1 MLKDVLTFLFYA
13 TSVYVVLWLTY
24 KFGRYRAEEAMADEV
39 ARLRQSRWKEGYT
52 IGRERGHKEGYR
64 DGLDRALANR
74 SAETVVDL
82 DDLLLAGAGE
92 ISRALAHAGELA
104 AAEGRDIG
112 RQRVEIGPQGAK
124 IGLKLALLGGAR
136 FGIARDRVHE

>member
-1 MLKDVLTFLFYA
+1 MLKDVLTILFYA

-64 DGLDRALANR
+64 EGYAKGRTDGYDDGRRYEAITEHNR
-74 SAETVVDL
+74 EQL
-82 DDLLLAGAGE
+82 E
-92 ISRALAHAGELA
+92 KMI
-104 AAEGRDIG
+104 
-112 RQRVEIGPQGAK
+112 AK
-124 IGLKLALLGGAR
+124 HDYNIKK
-136 FGIARDRVHE
+136 D

>member
-24 KFGRYRAEEAMADEV
+24 KFGFYRAEESMADEV

-64 DGLDRALANR
+64 DGYEKGR
-74 SAETVVDL
+74 
-82 DDLLLAGAGE
+82 
-92 ISRALAHAGELA
+92 
-104 AAEGRDIG
+104 AEGYDDG
-112 RQRVEIGPQGAK
+112 RRYEAITHHNEEEIRRQ
-124 IGLKLALLGGAR
+124 LKL
-136 FGIARDRVHE
+136 